1 MAAKEDRRA
10 SIKLTTVDDLFTTEE
25 TRNVTQKEQIKEI
38 PLAEISDFLD
48 HPFKVRADDAM
59 LEMTESVKQYGVLVP
74 VLVRPKTDG
83 GFEMVAG
90 HRRKKA
96 SEMAGMES
104 IPCLVRDLDDDQATI
119 IMVDSNLQREH
130 VSPSE
135 KAFAYKMKLDAMNR
149 QGQRTDLTRSQVGNK
164 SQSKKSSEIL
174 AEQVGE
180 SKNQIFRYIR
190 LTELIPPILEMVDD
204 KEMAFGPAVEISYL
218 AEKEQQALLE
228 TMQAEDCTPSLAQA
242 QRMKKLN
249 QDGKLNV
256 DVIFAIL
263 TEEKPNQK
271 EKLTIRKERIE
282 KFFPQEFTE
291 QQKED
296 LLVQLLENWYRRKQR
311 EREHER

>member
-1 MAAKEDRRA
+1 M
-10 SIKLTTVDDLFTTEE
+10 T
-25 TRNVTQKEQIKEI
+25 
-38 PLAEISDFLD
+38 LA
-48 HPFKVRADDAM
+48 
-59 LEMTESVKQYGVLVP
+59 Y
-74 VLVRPKTDG
+74 
-83 GFEMVAG
+83 
-90 HRRKKA
+90 
-96 SEMAGMES
+96 
-104 IPCLVRDLDDDQATI
+104 
-119 IMVDSNLQREH
+119 NLQREH

-228 TMQAEDCTPSLAQA
+228 TIQAEDCTPSLAQA

-249 QDGKLNV
+249 QDGKLNG

-282 KFFPQEFTE
+282 KFFPQDFTAQE
-291 QQKED
+291 KED

>member
-25 TRNVTQKEQIKEI
+25 TRNATQKEQIQEI

-48 HPFKVRADDAM
+48 HPFKVKADDAM
-59 LEMTESVKQYGVLVP
+59 LEMAESVKQYGVLVP

-96 SEMAGMES
+96 SEMAGVES
-104 IPCLVRDLDDDQATI
+104 IPCIVRELDDDQATI
-119 IMVDSNLQREH
+119 IMVDSNLQREY

-135 KAFAYKMKLDAMNR
+135 KAFAYKMKLAAITR
-149 QGQRTDLTRSQVGNK
+149 QGQRSDLTSRQVVGK
-164 SQSKKSSEIL
+164 LESADIVGRE
-174 AEQVGE
+174 AGE
-180 SKNQIFRYIR
+180 SGRQIQRYIR
-190 LTELIPPILEMVDD
+190 LTELIPPILEMVDNKD
-204 KEMAFGPAVEISYL
+204 IAFSPAVEISYL

-242 QRMKKLN
+242 QRMKKLS
-249 QDGKLNV
+249 QDGKLNG
-256 DVIFAIL
+256 DVIFGIL

-271 EKLTIRKERIE
+271 EKLTIRKERLSR
-282 KFFPQEFTE
+282 FFPQDYSA
-291 QQKED
+291 QQMEEVI
-296 LLVQLLENWYRRKQR
+296 VQLVENWYRRKQR

>member
-25 TRNVTQKEQIKEI
+25 TRNATQNEQIKDI

-48 HPFKVRADDAM
+48 HPFKVKADDAM
-59 LEMTESVKQYGVLVP
+59 LEMVESVKQYGVLVP

-96 SEMAGMES
+96 SEMAGVES
-104 IPCLVRDLDDDQATI
+104 IPCLVRELDDDQATI

-130 VSPSE
+130 VAPSE
-135 KAFAYKMKLDAMNR
+135 KAFAYKMKLEAMNR

-164 SQSKKSSEIL
+164 SQPKKSSEIL

-180 SKNQIFRYIR
+180 SRNQIFRYIR
-190 LTELIPPILEMVDD
+190 LTDLIPPILEMVDNKD
-204 KEMAFGPAVEISYL
+204 IAFSPAVEISYL

-228 TMQAEDCTPSLAQA
+228 TMQIEDCTPSLAQT
-242 QRMKKLN
+242 QRMKRLS
-249 QDGKLNV
+249 QDGKLNG
-256 DVIFAIL
+256 DVIFGIL

-271 EKLTIRKERIE
+271 EKLTIRKERID
-282 KFFPQEFTE
+282 KFFPQDFTA

-311 EREHER
+311 EREPER

>member
-25 TRNVTQKEQIKEI
+25 TRSATQKEQIKEI

-48 HPFKVRADDAM
+48 HPFKVKADDAM
-59 LEMTESVKQYGVLVP
+59 LEMAESVKQYGVLVP

-104 IPCLVRDLDDDQATI
+104 IPCLVRELDDDQATI

-135 KAFAYKMKLDAMNR
+135 KAFAYKMKLAAITR
-149 QGQRTDLTRSQVGNK
+149 QGQRSDLTSRQVVGK
-164 SQSKKSSEIL
+164 LESADIVGRE
-174 AEQVGE
+174 AGE
-180 SKNQIFRYIR
+180 SGRQIQRYIR

-282 KFFPQEFTE
+282 KYFPQEFTE